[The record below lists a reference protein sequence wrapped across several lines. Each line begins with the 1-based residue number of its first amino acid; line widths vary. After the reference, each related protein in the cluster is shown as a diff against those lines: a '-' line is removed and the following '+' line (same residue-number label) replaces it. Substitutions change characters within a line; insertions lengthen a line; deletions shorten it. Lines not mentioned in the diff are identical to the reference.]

1 MPEWTTALPD
11 WETRIVARSSLVP
24 CPPLF
29 PAEAAAALAQ
39 FKALRIVDAPGVPT
53 MGEACRQWVFDFVAA
68 VFGAYDAET
77 GRRLIGEFFLL
88 VSKKNSKSTIAAGV
102 MLTALIRNWRLS
114 NEYLILAPT
123 IEIANN
129 SFHPARDMIRADEEL
144 SDLFHVQ
151 EHYRAITHR
160 TTKATLKVVA
170 ADNETVGG
178 KKAAGVLVDELW
190 LFGKRPNA
198 ENMLREA
205 TGGRASRP
213 EGFTIFLSTQSD
225 EPPAG
230 VFGQVLGDFRDIRDG
245 KLVAPR
251 RLGVLYEYPPAM
263 IEAEAYR
270 DPATWYVTN
279 PNLGASVDEQ
289 FLLDEQ
295 AKAERAGPHSIAGFY
310 AKHVNVEI
318 GLRLRS
324 NRWAGA
330 EYWSRR
336 ADPALTLDAVLER
349 SETVVVGID
358 GGGLDDLFGL
368 AVLGRDRDTK
378 HWLAWCH
385 AWCHAGVLERRKTIA
400 ARLRDFAA
408 SGDLTIVDDAL
419 GDLSGI
425 VAIIERARDAGTLA
439 EVGVDPA
446 GLGELVDALA
456 DVEITQDNKLL
467 VGVGQGYRLMN
478 AVKTAERR
486 LANGTLWHS
495 GSRLMEW
502 CVGNVKIEAT
512 ATAIRATKQSAG
524 DAKIDPW
531 CALMNACDRMSY
543 NPASVDVLAMV
554 A

>member
-11 WETRIVARSSLVP
+11 WQKRIVERRSLVP
-24 CPPLF
+24 CAPLF
-29 PAEAAAALAQ
+29 PAEAEAALAQ
-39 FKALRIVDAPGVPT
+39 FKMLRIVDAAGTPS
-53 MGEACRQWVFDFVAA
+53 MGEVCRQWVFDFVSA
-68 VFGAYDAET
+68 VFGAYDEET
-77 GRRLIGEFFLL
+77 GRRLISEFFLL
-88 VSKKNSKSTIAAGV
+88 VSKKNSKSTIAAGI
-102 MLTALIRNWRLS
+102 MLTALIRNWRNS
-114 NEYLILAPT
+114 NEFLILAPT

-129 SFHPARDMIRADEEL
+129 SFHPARDMVRANEEL

-151 EHYRAITHR
+151 EHLRQITHR
-160 TTKATLKVVA
+160 GTKATLKVVA
-170 ADNETVGG
+170 ADDETVGG

-213 EGFTIFLSTQSD
+213 EGFTVYLSTQSD

-230 VFGQVLGDFRDIRDG
+230 VFAQILDDFRSIRDG
-245 KLVAPR
+245 SLVAPR

-263 IEAEAYR
+263 IEGEAYR
-270 DPATWYVTN
+270 DPATWFVTN

-295 AKAERAGPHSIAGFY
+295 QKAERAGLHSVAGFY

-330 EYWSRR
+330 EYWPRR
-336 ADPALTLDAVLER
+336 TLADLTLERLLER

-358 GGGLDDLFGL
+358 GGGLDDLFGI
-368 AVLGRDRDTK
+368 AVLGRDRETQ

-385 AWCHAGVLERRKTIA
+385 AWCHSGVLERRRTIA
-400 ARLRDFAA
+400 ARLRDFEAA
-408 SGDLTIVDDAL
+408 GDLTIVDDEL
-419 GDLSGI
+419 DDLAGI
-425 VAIIERARDAGTLA
+425 TEIVERAKDSGLLV

-446 GLGELVDALA
+446 GLGEMVDAMA
-456 DVEITQDNKLL
+456 AIGVTEESKLL

-478 AVKTAERR
+478 AIKTAERR

-495 GSRLMEW
+495 RSALMDW
-502 CVGNVKIEAT
+502 CVGNVKIEPT
-512 ATAIRATKQSAG
+512 ATAIRATKQTAG

-531 CALMNACDRMSY
+531 CALMNACDRMTF
-543 NPASVDVLAMV
+543 NPVAIDLLAMV